1 MPPHPPLPTSSDNSD
16 CPAAHTRSCSS
27 TQGALLPTE
36 PPVNTGTTQPTTPH
50 TTPRIT
56 TPTQT
61 LLETPPETSTPARDI
76 TITYEELRRNLQDI
90 INAPSDEMAPTRTH
104 DHPDA
109 MLIKPQEVTKI
120 FDGVEALEGIKNWKM
135 WIFRI
140 TNTIETCGMEKLL
153 LDAPSAEERP
163 LSRAIFSSIIK
174 TIPDKILANYIDIRE
189 IHLLIAALRKRFDV
203 QTTVTDSVNEGALF
217 KLCTHGKRPA
227 DSTYI
232 LAITNAI
239 PLQYKYVLGQLE
251 IHAWAINNYQQSLDP
266 DAHLYVTTPNMLIN
280 ECWQVFANWQ
290 TTNKRQNPIAA
301 AHPYR
306 NKVNHPYF
314 RGRGGFRGRGEA
326 ELGDADLAAEGET
339 TSWEA
344 CETSNA
350 STATSSG
357 ILKKAQEQV
366 KPAVNNPGN
375 TLAIAAPAAA
385 AAANIA
391 TTSSATIEELP
402 PTPISGSPLTSTM
415 HFANENLLFNFLGEH
430 GADYDI
436 NTMEMDHFD
445 VNIQTAGDEGRQM
458 KKKAEAHLQLEYID
472 AKYDDLDDAAHA
484 ALDIKTQE
492 KMSEY
497 GDEPEGRDIIDYV
510 VYTCDRLVQ
519 DAESLRKICKKFGK
533 ALTTLAKDAR
543 KSGSYKIIR
552 NLVALTSAVRRAWTI
567 QYMGTAHKLLHQS
580 IRDMTLHELGKLVFC
595 IPFNLRAEKEEG
607 GFPYPSPDRSIRDH
621 LIKSL
626 RTMLNANPR
635 SRSSETRDSIQITDL
650 QRARLFYIYFLHNLF
665 SAVMEEI
672 KNLPR
677 VNNLQQVAEN
687 WSAYLDDDDR
697 SARQRLYEKVVK
709 MPYSGSWSTIYE
721 DSGDAQT
728 EVDLIADRCLQAI
741 QSLISQIDKLA
752 NVDGKHGNQSK
763 DVRIVIYVDE
773 AHDLTKEAIKEGPE
787 KERSFY
793 HTFCSATNS
802 LTAAPVFFLYLSTH
816 SNLAEFA
823 PSRLNFPSARVAG
836 GEDNVQP
843 PFTELPFDFD
853 LARSKLTGVTRPD
866 SVFSSGSVQL
876 AVLSIRLLPDFDLT
890 RADSRRT
897 LMNLVQNHMA
907 IAYSIP
913 QHRETLRTGYPSEP
927 ILAEAAARQ
936 MRVLRFQL
944 GRGNAASHLQ
954 SYTESG
960 LIEKGQR
967 GELVA
972 RLIMTMAYDEAVDAF
987 NEENGTLFPANS
999 GVHPLYSQGVPLMYY
1014 IKALLGNEHAEN
1026 IFNSRPNNVK
1036 DGKPFREAY
1045 KDAWVR
1051 FTHFQRAGDSS
1062 VISSEAC
1069 WAAAA
1074 RAMAFQC
1081 NSGQALID
1089 ILVPVILYKNG
1100 TLCEANMSAILVQVK
1115 GQRGVVTKAS
1125 VKIDERDLKF
1135 FPPPS
1140 DERSDER
1147 PYITLVMELGVQFR
1161 TAKPSKYTAGHAPDV
1176 NRSPSKVMVSKASD
1190 RFSERL
1196 VSSKKHPRYAITVR
1210 GCSPSVYAV
1219 VDNKDV
1225 FATLLASRHILEEHP
1240 RQNAEALSAVRRLK
1254 PFWTCGP
1261 ECFDWTG
1268 TTKLS
1273 VEQIPDVPAE
1283 GVYTG
1288 CDADDDVFL

>member
-1 MPPHPPLPTSSDNSD
+1 MSDSR
-16 CPAAHTRSCSS
+16 HTR
-27 TQGALLPTE
+27 P
-36 PPVNTGTTQPTTPH
+36 
-50 TTPRIT
+50 
-56 TPTQT
+56 
-61 LLETPPETSTPARDI
+61 
-76 TITYEELRRNLQDI
+76 
-90 INAPSDEMAPTRTH
+90 
-104 DHPDA
+104 
-109 MLIKPQEVTKI
+109 
-120 FDGVEALEGIKNWKM
+120 
-135 WIFRI
+135 
-140 TNTIETCGMEKLL
+140 
-153 LDAPSAEERP
+153 
-163 LSRAIFSSIIK
+163 
-174 TIPDKILANYIDIRE
+174 
-189 IHLLIAALRKRFDV
+189 
-203 QTTVTDSVNEGALF
+203 
-217 KLCTHGKRPA
+217 
-227 DSTYI
+227 
-232 LAITNAI
+232 
-239 PLQYKYVLGQLE
+239 
-251 IHAWAINNYQQSLDP
+251 
-266 DAHLYVTTPNMLIN
+266 
-280 ECWQVFANWQ
+280 
-290 TTNKRQNPIAA
+290 
-301 AHPYR
+301 
-306 NKVNHPYF
+306 
-314 RGRGGFRGRGEA
+314 
-326 ELGDADLAAEGET
+326 
-339 TSWEA
+339 
-344 CETSNA
+344 
-350 STATSSG
+350 
-357 ILKKAQEQV
+357 
-366 KPAVNNPGN
+366 
-375 TLAIAAPAAA
+375 
-385 AAANIA
+385 A
-391 TTSSATIEELP
+391 TTKRSQ
-402 PTPISGSPLTSTM
+402 
-415 HFANENLLFNFLGEH
+415 
-430 GADYDI
+430 
-436 NTMEMDHFD
+436 
-445 VNIQTAGDEGRQM
+445 QTADDEGRKT

-484 ALDIKTQE
+484 ALDIKTE
-492 KMSEY
+492 NEISEY
-497 GDEPEGRDIIDYV
+497 GDEPNGMSIV
-510 VYTCDRLVQ
+510 MSVAFTCDRLLQ
-519 DAESLRKICKKFGK
+519 DAEIIRKICKKFGK
-533 ALTTLAKDAR
+533 ALTTLAKDAHN
-543 KSGSYKIIR
+543 SGSYKSIR
-552 NLVALTSAVRRAWTI
+552 NLVVLQKNVNLINPKLDHNGMDVGPLNEDVREMQTVRRAWTI
-567 QYMGTAHKLLHQS
+567 QYMGTAHKLLHRSISDMNQRRGTKSYANSLAIVQS
-580 IRDMTLHELGKLVFC
+580 SGTGKSRTVHELGKLVFC

-607 GFPYPSPDRSIRDH
+607 GFPYPSPDKSIRDY
-621 LIKSL
+621 LIQSL
-626 RTMLNANPR
+626 RTMLNANPM
-635 SRSSETRDSIQITDL
+635 SRSSETRDSVQITDL
-650 QRARLFYIYFLHNLF
+650 QRARLFYIDFLHNLF
-665 SAVMEEI
+665 SAVLEEI

-677 VNNLQQVAEN
+677 VNSLQQVAEN

-843 PFTELPFDFD
+843 PFTELPFDCLYEKTTIIEPGTKTLEQVADINFLCSFGRPLFTSLALSDPLRMSDSIVD